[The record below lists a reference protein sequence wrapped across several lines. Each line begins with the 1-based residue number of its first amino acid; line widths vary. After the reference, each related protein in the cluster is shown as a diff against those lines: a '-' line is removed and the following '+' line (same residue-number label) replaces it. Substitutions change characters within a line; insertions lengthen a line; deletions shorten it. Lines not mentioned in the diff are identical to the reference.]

1 MIIKI
6 LIFIIIFF
14 VVVVDATVLYAGTKP
29 TLFYL
34 VYNLYYF
41 LITIIS
47 VFFLKQSLF
56 FKRSVFYILVVGVI
70 IGFSSSVL
78 ANIMLSFSMPR
89 WRHNY
94 IDGLFSFNV
103 MSSLIDTFIFF
114 WGWLI
119 TPLILL
125 WIKFVFISSP
135 DSTSSKKER

>member
-1 MIIKI
+1 MIIKV
-6 LIFIIIFF
+6 LIFILIFF
-14 VVVVDATVLYAGTKP
+14 VVLIDATVLYAGTKP

-89 WRHNY
+89 WRHTY

-135 DSTSSKKER
+135 DSTPSKKER